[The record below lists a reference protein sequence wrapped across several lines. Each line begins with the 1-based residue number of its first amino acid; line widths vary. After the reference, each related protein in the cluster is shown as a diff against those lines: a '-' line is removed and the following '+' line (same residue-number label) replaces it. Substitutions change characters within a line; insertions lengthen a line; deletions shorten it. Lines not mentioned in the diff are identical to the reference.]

1 MQDQGF
7 DRSIPC
13 LCCDVVVL
21 IRSVDWGDKCVGLCM
36 RCYGSHSNET
46 IRLIYFLRCQIA
58 SLSAQIKETLVKIKA
73 LEDDLFESA

>member
-1 MQDQGF
+1 MPEQGF

-21 IRSVDWGDKCVGLCM
+21 IRSVDWAEKCVGLCM
-36 RCYGSHSNET
+36 QCYHAHSNET

-58 SLSAQIKETLVKIKA
+58 AMHAQIKETLGKIVE
-73 LEDDLFESA
+73 LEEAVFEPA